1 MQGGAFIRQE
11 ITFKI
16 TAILKWMAY
25 YIISDM
31 CLRGEK
37 WGSQGQE
44 GHWDNVRD
52 SAAEMDNHIQ
62 FLRAYL
68 SVLIF
73 SYFLKKV
80 SEYKN
85 QQ

>member
-1 MQGGAFIRQE
+1 
-11 ITFKI
+11 
-16 TAILKWMAY
+16 
-25 YIISDM
+25 M
-31 CLRGEK
+31 CLREEK

-44 GHWDNVRD
+44 GHWDNERD